1 MNIADIRHRI
11 DSIQQTRQITQA
23 MRLISSAKMRQG
35 MKRAAVNDAYVS
47 EVRLSIRCLLASAGQ
62 IEHRYL
68 NRAASGRSAYVVITS
83 ERGLA
88 GGYNANVLKMAYQ
101 HMQTYEPVRVYAIGN
116 VAYDFFLEHH
126 LEPNIDY
133 LHAIDMPHL
142 QEARKLSWELCRLFI
157 EGEVDQVFV
166 FYSHLINS
174 MNCQPMVARLLP
186 VRVSDFPDVPLP
198 DSLQAGSLFF
208 EPSPARVLERL
219 IPQYVIGS
227 VYATLIQSFASEQC
241 ARMAAMDTATRN
253 ADEILSDLRLAYNRE
268 RQSSITQEITEIMG
282 GLLEGG
288 V

>member
-1 MNIADIRHRI
+1 M
-11 DSIQQTRQITQA
+11 
-23 MRLISSAKMRQG
+23 
-35 MKRAAVNDAYVS
+35 
-47 EVRLSIRCLLASAGQ
+47 
-62 IEHRYL
+62 
-68 NRAASGRSAYVVITS
+68 
-83 ERGLA
+83 
-88 GGYNANVLKMAYQ
+88 
-101 HMQTYEPVRVYAIGN
+101 RVYAIGN

-208 EPSPARVLERL
+208 EPAPARVLERL